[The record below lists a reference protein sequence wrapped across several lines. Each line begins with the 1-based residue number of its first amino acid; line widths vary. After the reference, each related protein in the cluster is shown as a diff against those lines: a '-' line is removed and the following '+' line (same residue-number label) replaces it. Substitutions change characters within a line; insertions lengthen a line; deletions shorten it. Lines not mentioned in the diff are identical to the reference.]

1 MSSSNNN
8 DVEYFDIISNN
19 IVKIWF
25 SMLAEK
31 EPLALINLISDNN
44 DKLIEI
50 FGEPNQKDKNSN
62 CNIWNV
68 RNQGIKFIIKH
79 DIKEKTTNY
88 FVMYQNSTKSNKNN
102 EVFQLDDKI
111 GSALVMFLKELTYEF
126 SQ

>member
-1 MSSSNNN
+1 MSSQNNN

-31 EPLALINLISDNN
+31 EPLVLINLISDNN

-50 FGEPNQKDKNSN
+50 FGEPNQKDKNNN
-62 CNIWNV
+62 CNIWNI
-68 RNQGIKFIIKH
+68 RNQGIKFIIKY

-88 FVMYQNSTKSNKNN
+88 FVMYQNSTKSTKNN

>member
-1 MSSSNNN
+1 MSSQNNN

-31 EPLALINLISDNN
+31 EPLVLINLISDNN

-50 FGEPNQKDKNSN
+50 FGEPNQKDKNNN
-62 CNIWNV
+62 CNIWNI
-68 RNQGIKFIIKH
+68 RNQGIKFIIKYN
-79 DIKEKTTNY
+79 IKEKTTNY

>member
-1 MSSSNNN
+1 MSSPNNN

-31 EPLALINLISDNN
+31 EPLVLINLISNNN

-50 FGEPNQKDKNSN
+50 FGEPNQKDKNNN
-62 CNIWNV
+62 CNIWNI
-68 RNQGIKFIIKH
+68 RNQGIKFIIKY

-88 FVMYQNSTKSNKNN
+88 FVMYQNSTKSTKNN

>member
-31 EPLALINLISDNN
+31 EPLVLINLISDNN

>member
-1 MSSSNNN
+1 MSSPNNN

-31 EPLALINLISDNN
+31 EPLVLINLISDNN

-50 FGEPNQKDKNSN
+50 FGEPNQKDKNNN
-62 CNIWNV
+62 CNIWNI
-68 RNQGIKFIIKH
+68 RNQGIKFIIKY

-88 FVMYQNSTKSNKNN
+88 FVMYQNSTKSTKNN